1 MKLQVAFVIVL
12 LAAVSIALLGGLNSG
27 RAVAADEQPTPP
39 PMAAPVPDPAA
50 LDEATRAV
58 KKLLKDDIEAA
69 KTPPAKLDLAKS
81 FLQKGIDTQGD
92 PAELYVLFRMAR
104 ESAAGLA
111 DASLAVQAIDEM
123 ARWFQIDPLAMK
135 LETLSSIAKMT
146 MPPAQQKAFA
156 DTALIV
162 ADDAAAA
169 DSYDLAKQVI
179 ALGVPAARKARD
191 ADLVKQLQNRD
202 KEANA
207 LKPAFAEVKAA
218 QATLDEHP
226 LDADANL
233 AVGRYRAFMKA
244 DWDHGAPMLALGS
257 DLKLKQLATAELE
270 ADAELDATKRP
281 DEQLKLAD
289 AWWNYASAVESSTR
303 DRVESRALI
312 WYAKALPQLS
322 GLQKLRVEKLLQEV
336 SGRLFAKIQN
346 ALRAKKVSRD
356 RGAGSNHGSAFVDV
370 LDEGGLLIGLE
381 VGTVDVAG
389 QRFIRS
395 VRPLYRS
402 PRGET
407 SGMLHGAGGPGNI
420 VTLKAKEGFAVGGIT
435 AKVSGRL
442 EGLSVTFMQLQGLTM
457 TPRNAYTSPWVG
469 GQTSGGEIRLGGSG
483 SPVIGIAGRVTNVV
497 EAISLITLR

>member
-12 LAAVSIALLGGLNSG
+12 LAAVSIALLGGFNSG
-27 RAVAADEQPTPP
+27 RAVAADEQPAPP
-39 PMAAPVPDPAA
+39 PMVAPVPDAAA
-50 LDEATRAV
+50 LETAARAV
-58 KKLLKDDIEAA
+58 KDFLRDDIDAA

-92 PAELYVLFRMAR
+92 PAEQYVLFRMAR

-156 DTALIV
+156 DTALNV

-169 DSYDLAKQVI
+169 DSFDLAKQVI
-179 ALGVPAARKARD
+179 ALGVAAARKARD
-191 ADLVKQLQNRD
+191 ADLAKQLQNRD
-202 KEANA
+202 KEADA
-207 LKPAFAEVKAA
+207 LKLAFAEVKAA
-218 QATLDEHP
+218 QTTLDEHP

-244 DWDHGAPMLALGS
+244 DWDHAVPMLALGS
-257 DLKLKQLATAELE
+257 DPKLKHLATAELD

-289 AWWNYASAVESSTR
+289 AWWEYAAMLDGATR
-303 DRVESRALI
+303 DRVESRATF

-336 SGRLFAKIQN
+336 SGRLFAKIQI
-346 ALRAKKVSRD
+346 ALRQ
-356 RGAGSNHGSAFVDV
+356 
-370 LDEGGLLIGLE
+370 EG
-381 VGTVDVAG
+381 VA
-389 QRFIRS
+389 
-395 VRPLYRS
+395 RPR
-402 PRGET
+402 R
-407 SGMLHGAGGPGNI
+407 
-420 VTLKAKEGFAVGGIT
+420 
-435 AKVSGRL
+435 RL
-442 EGLSVTFMQLQGLTM
+442 EPWSGLHRRARRRRL
-457 TPRNAYTSPWVG
+457 AD
-469 GQTSGGEIRLGGSG
+469 RLGGRHDRCQRPALHPLRPAALSLAPRRDVG
-483 SPVIGIAGRVTNVV
+483 NVARRGRPRQHNHPQS
-497 EAISLITLR
+497 E

>member
-1 MKLQVAFVIVL
+1 MKLQVVFVIVL
-12 LAAVSIALLGGLNSG
+12 LAAASIALPCGFNSG
-27 RAVAADEQPTPP
+27 RAVAADEQPAPSP
-39 PMAAPVPDPAA
+39 PMIVPVPDAAA
-50 LDEATRAV
+50 LETATRAV
-58 KKLLKDDIEAA
+58 KELLKDDIEAA

-92 PAELYVLFRMAR
+92 PAGQYVLFRMAR

-123 ARWFQIDPLAMK
+123 ARWFQIDPMAMK

-146 MPPAQQKAFA
+146 MPPGTQKAFA
-156 DTALIV
+156 DTALV
-162 ADDAAAA
+162 VVDDAVAA

-191 ADLVKQLQNRD
+191 ADLAKQLQNRD
-202 KEANA
+202 KEADA
-207 LKPAFAEVKAA
+207 LKLAFAEVKAA
-218 QATLDEHP
+218 QAKLDEHP

-233 AVGRYRAFMKA
+233 AVGHYRSFMKA
-244 DWDHGAPMLALGS
+244 DWDHGVPMLALGS
-257 DLKLKQLATAELE
+257 NPKLKELATAELD

-281 DEQLKLAD
+281 DEQLKLGD
-289 AWWNYASAVESSTR
+289 AWWNYASTLESATR
-303 DRVESRALI
+303 DRVESRALV

-346 ALRAKKVSRD
+346 SLRAKKVSRD
-356 RGAGSNHGSAFVDV
+356 RGAGSNHGATFADV

-381 VGTVDVAG
+381 VGTIDANG

-407 SGMLHGAGGPGNI
+407 SGMLHGSAGNT

-442 EGLSVTFMQLQGLTM
+442 EGLSVTFMQTQGLTLN
-457 TPRNAYTSPWVG
+457 PRSAYNSPWVG
-469 GQTSGGEIRLGGSG
+469 GQSSSGESRLGGSG